1 MKMDQLLQRLE
12 EVSSR
17 EEKPGG
23 IQNYFILGLGIGA
36 VMLHMLL

>member
-23 IQNYFILGLGIGA
+23 IQNYLILGIGIGA
-36 VMLHMLL
+36 VMLHMFL